1 MKKAVI
7 LLELII
13 SILIL
18 SVVGIYSLLFVN
30 DLYTKNSLNLK
41 LLNSKLDLETTNL
54 FLENLLQNSVKITT
68 SSNKI
73 SFYEINTN
81 DFKSGNYSG
90 FSLLNESSQQ
100 FVFTPSS
107 LISNVD
113 ANYIWFTNEHTYE
126 IQESFENDKIYF
138 KDASE
143 VKKIYEHYK
152 LLKKQSQVYLDN
164 ENLYLNNNL
173 LLKNV
178 TSFKSDILNSRLTI
192 DVCTN
197 ICQKWIILL

>member
-126 IQESFENDKIYF
+126 IQKSFENDKIYF

-178 TSFKSDILNSRLTI
+178 ISFKSDILNSRLTI